1 MIVAANTPPRPTMT
15 SAQHTLDELLGQLDA
30 CAQGC
35 LSVTQLSQHWRTAA
49 ASLPL
54 PARYAEVLHD
64 LLDRLEAGAL
74 FSEESCSFSQ
84 KDLLASLKVW
94 ADKAGQALK
103 S

>member
-1 MIVAANTPPRPTMT
+1 MNTTHT
-15 SAQHTLDELLGQLDA
+15 TLDELLAQLDA
-30 CAQGC
+30 CTQGC
-35 LSVTQLSQHWRTAA
+35 LSVAQLSQHWRTGA

-54 PARYAEVLHD
+54 PARYGEVLGN

-84 KDLLASLKVW
+84 QDLLQGLRSW
-94 ADKAGQALK
+94 ADKARQALN

>member
-1 MIVAANTPPRPTMT
+1 MIVAANTSPHTMT
-15 SAQHTLDELLGQLDA
+15 TAQHTLDELLGQLDA
-30 CAQGC
+30 CTQGC
-35 LSVTQLSQHWRTAA
+35 LGVAQLSQHWRTAA